1 MSNSKSRGAGKA
13 MVLAEA
19 GVAAALAWIL
29 GRLKIFQMP
38 QGGSVSLE
46 LIPILYLAF
55 KRGAY
60 PGLLAGLVTGLLKL
74 ATGAEIVHPIQAIL
88 DYPLASMVLGLAPL
102 ISFGRGMKR
111 VISGVIAGCF
121 LQFLCF
127 VASGIVFFG
136 QYAPEGTPVWQ
147 YSAVYNASFLI
158 PEMILSAVVMVILT
172 TKGVLGDGV
181 PKAKQRREQR

>member
-1 MSNSKSRGAGKA
+1 MSNPKSRRASQT
-13 MVLAEA
+13 MILAEA

-55 KRGAY
+55 QRGAY
-60 PGLLAGLVTGLLKL
+60 PGVLAGLVTGLLKL
-74 ATGAEIVHPIQAIL
+74 ATGAEVVHPLQAIL

-102 ISFGRGMKR
+102 MSFGQGVKR
-111 VISGVIAGCF
+111 VVSGAIAGSF

-127 VASGIVFFG
+127 FASGIVFFG

-158 PEMILSAVVMVILT
+158 PEMILSAVVVAFLLK
-172 TKGVLGDGV
+172 KGVLGDGSS
-181 PKAKQRREQR
+181 KGKQRRR